1 MSSWPGRT
9 ADRPTRR
16 PRSCRCCAA
25 SKQAKNDRIRFVL
38 HPEEITMA
46 HPNHPAPPEIEQSG
60 AAQALSP
67 VTPAMS
73 SAAETNRRA
82 MLPAW
87 LRTLLFT
94 LVGLFIF
101 ILALQL
107 LKQGAKVYG
116 AQIINFLRITNMA
129 NSLGFGWLLA
139 YVFLSGSPVA
149 AIAVSFFAAHTI
161 DGPQA
166 FTMIT
171 GSRLGASFIVLFVGF
186 IYYLRG
192 HQRSASISI
201 GVLALL
207 TTAAIYLPALA
218 VGYWLLTSGVFG
230 SLQVSATTPVSSV
243 IDAICGPIL
252 DLIKSLGWPG
262 WMVFLLGI
270 GALLGAF
277 NLLDRALPEMSADR
291 SSFQRIGRLV
301 YRPMAMFLLGCA
313 VTSVT
318 LSVSVSLSILV
329 PLSAKGL
336 VRRENT
342 LPYIMGA
349 NITTFIDTLVA
360 ALINGGPA
368 AFTIVLVEMISV
380 AALSLLV
387 LLLCYRPFER
397 SILRLQELI
406 IHDNRT
412 LSVFLCIML
421 IIPVILL
428 LVK

>member
-1 MSSWPGRT
+1 MAQPDRQTPIKTETVGIVTVLPTPGR
-9 ADRPTRR
+9 
-16 PRSCRCCAA
+16 
-25 SKQAKNDRIRFVL
+25 QIL
-38 HPEEITMA
+38 
-46 HPNHPAPPEIEQSG
+46 
-60 AAQALSP
+60 
-67 VTPAMS
+67 
-73 SAAETNRRA
+73 A
-82 MLPAW
+82 MLPHW
-87 LRTLLFT
+87 LSKLLIMI
-94 LVGLFIF
+94 VGLLVF

-107 LKQGAKVYG
+107 LKQGAKAYG
-116 AQIINFLRITNMA
+116 GEIIRLLNVSSAA

-139 YVFLSGSPVA
+139 YIFLSGSPVA
-149 AIAVSFFAAHTI
+149 AIAVSFFAAGI
-161 DGPQA
+161 ISNMQA

-218 VGYWLLTSGVFG
+218 IGYWLLTSGVFG
-230 SLQVSATTPVSSV
+230 SLQISAATPVSSL
-243 IDAICGPIL
+243 IDAIYGPIL
-252 DLIKSLGWPG
+252 ALINRWGLPG
-262 WMVFLLGI
+262 WSVFVCGI
-270 GALLGAF
+270 GTLLLAF
-277 NLLDRALPEMSADR
+277 NLLDRALPEMNAER

-301 YRPMAMFLLGCA
+301 YRPVAMFLLGCA

-387 LLLCYRPFER
+387 LALCYRQFER
-397 SILRLQELI
+397 TILRLQEAI
-406 IHDNRT
+406 IRDNRT
-412 LSVFLCIML
+412 LGAFLCIML
-421 IIPVILL
+421 IVPIILL

>member
-1 MSSWPGRT
+1 M
-9 ADRPTRR
+9 ARPN
-16 PRSCRCCAA
+16 RS
-25 SKQAKNDRIRFVL
+25 
-38 HPEEITMA
+38 
-46 HPNHPAPPEIEQSG
+46 APIETE
-60 AAQALSP
+60 
-67 VTPAMS
+67 TPAALPPQP
-73 SAAETNRRA
+73 SASRA
-82 MLPAW
+82 LQLIPVW
-87 LRTLLFT
+87 LSKLLI
-94 LVGLFIF
+94 LIIGLLAF

-116 AQIINFLRITNMA
+116 GEVIRLLKVSSAVNT
-129 NSLGFGWLLA
+129 LGFGWLLA
-139 YVFLSGSPVA
+139 YIFLSGSPVA
-149 AIAVSFFAAHTI
+149 AIAVSFFAANTI
-161 DGPQA
+161 TDMQA

-186 IYYLRG
+186 LYYLRG

-207 TTAAIYLPALA
+207 TTAAIYLPALV
-218 VGYWLLTSGVFG
+218 VGYWLLTSGLFS

-243 IDAICGPIL
+243 IDAIYGPIL
-252 DLIKSLGWPG
+252 AAITSFGLPG
-262 WMVFLLGI
+262 WIVFAMGI

-277 NLLDRALPEMSADR
+277 NLLDRALPEMNAER

-368 AFTIVLVEMISV
+368 AFTIVLVEMLSV

-387 LLLCYRPFER
+387 LLLGYRPFER

-406 IHDNRT
+406 IRDNRT
-412 LSVFLCIML
+412 LGAFLCIML

>member
-1 MSSWPGRT
+1 MALPERQTPIESDAPG
-9 ADRPTRR
+9 
-16 PRSCRCCAA
+16 
-25 SKQAKNDRIRFVL
+25 VV
-38 HPEEITMA
+38 
-46 HPNHPAPPEIEQSG
+46 
-60 AAQALSP
+60 QALPASSQRA
-67 VTPAMS
+67 VT
-73 SAAETNRRA
+73 
-82 MLPAW
+82 MLPSW
-87 LRTLLFT
+87 LPKLVIM
-94 LVGLFIF
+94 LVGLFVF

-116 AQIINFLRITNMA
+116 GQIIQLLNVSTPA
-129 NSLGFGWLLA
+129 NTLGFGWLLA
-139 YVFLSGSPVA
+139 YLFLSGSPVA
-149 AIAVSFFAAHTI
+149 AIAVSFFAAGTI
-161 DGPQA
+161 SSIQA

-192 HQRSASISI
+192 HKRAASISI

-230 SLQVSATTPVSSV
+230 GLQVNATTPVASF
-243 IDAICGPIL
+243 IDAIYGPIL
-252 DLIKSLGWPG
+252 DLIKALGLPG
-262 WMVFLLGI
+262 WIVFALGI
-270 GALLGAF
+270 GALLLAF
-277 NLLDRALPEMSADR
+277 NLLDRALPEMSAER
-291 SSFQRIGRLV
+291 SAFQRIGRLV

-349 NITTFIDTLVA
+349 NVTTFIDTLVA

-380 AALSLLV
+380 ATLSLLV
-387 LLLCYRPFER
+387 LLVCYRPFER
-397 SILRLQELI
+397 AVLRMQEFI
-406 IHDNRT
+406 IRDNRT
-412 LSVFLCIML
+412 LGAFLCIML
-421 IIPVILL
+421 VIPVILL

>member
-1 MSSWPGRT
+1 MAQS
-9 ADRPTRR
+9 DRP
-16 PRSCRCCAA
+16 
-25 SKQAKNDRIRFVL
+25 V
-38 HPEEITMA
+38 
-46 HPNHPAPPEIEQSG
+46 PPEIEPGSV
-60 AAQALSP
+60 AQALSP
-67 VTPAMS
+67 AAPAMS
-73 SAAETNRRA
+73 TAAETHRRA

-107 LKQGAKVYG
+107 LKQGARVYG
-116 AQIINFLRITNMA
+116 AQIINFLHITNMA

-139 YVFLSGSPVA
+139 YIFLSGSPVA

-218 VGYWLLTSGVFG
+218 LGYWLLTSGMLNA
-230 SLQVSATTPVSSV
+230 LQVSADTPIGSF
-243 IDAICGPIL
+243 IDQIYGPIL
-252 DLIKSLGWPG
+252 DLIKRWSLPG
-262 WMVFLLGI
+262 WLVFLG
-270 GALLGAF
+270 GVVSLLLAF
-277 NLLDRALPEMSADR
+277 NLLDRALPEMNAER

-301 YRPMAMFLLGCA
+301 YRPMAMFLLGAA

-360 ALINGGPA
+360 ALIQGGPA
-368 AFTIVLVEMISV
+368 AFTIVLVEMVSV
-380 AALSLLV
+380 SILSLLT
-387 LLLCYRPFER
+387 LFLFYRSFER
-397 SILRLQELI
+397 AILRLQELI
-406 IHDNRT
+406 IRDNRT
-412 LSVFLCIML
+412 LGVFLCIML
-421 IIPVILL
+421 IIPIFLL
-428 LVK
+428 LVKL

>member
-1 MSSWPGRT
+1 MAPRDRQARSETDAPGIVQALPSPAAT
-9 ADRPTRR
+9 LLPGW
-16 PRSCRCCAA
+16 A
-25 SKQAKNDRIRFVL
+25 SK
-38 HPEEITMA
+38 
-46 HPNHPAPPEIEQSG
+46 
-60 AAQALSP
+60 
-67 VTPAMS
+67 
-73 SAAETNRRA
+73 
-82 MLPAW
+82 
-87 LRTLLFT
+87 LLAFT
-94 LVGLFIF
+94 VGLFVF

-116 AQIINFLRITNMA
+116 GAIISFLNVSSATNT
-129 NSLGFGWLLA
+129 LGFGWLLA
-139 YVFLSGSPVA
+139 YIFLSGSPVA
-149 AIAVSFFAAHTI
+149 AIAVSFFSAGTI
-161 DGPQA
+161 DSMQA

-192 HQRSASISI
+192 HKRAASISI

-207 TTAAIYLPALA
+207 VTAAIYLPALA
-218 VGYWLLTSGVFG
+218 IGAWLLTSGLFG
-230 SLQVSATTPVSSV
+230 GLQVSASTPVSSF
-243 IDAICGPIL
+243 IDALYGPLL
-252 DLIKSLGWPG
+252 DLFKAWGVPG
-262 WMVFLLGI
+262 WVEFAIGI
-270 GALLGAF
+270 GALLLAF
-277 NLLDRALPEMSADR
+277 SLLDRALPEMNAERSA
-291 SSFQRIGRLV
+291 FQRIGRLV

-380 AALSLLV
+380 ATLSLLV

-397 SILRLQELI
+397 SILQLQEAI
-406 IHDNRT
+406 IYNNRR
-412 LSVFLCIML
+412 LGAFLCVML
-421 IIPVILL
+421 VVPIILL

>member
-1 MSSWPGRT
+1 MVRPDHQVPIEPEPPG
-9 ADRPTRR
+9 
-16 PRSCRCCAA
+16 
-25 SKQAKNDRIRFVL
+25 VV
-38 HPEEITMA
+38 
-46 HPNHPAPPEIEQSG
+46 
-60 AAQALSP
+60 QALPATSAP
-67 VTPAMS
+67 V
-73 SAAETNRRA
+73 SARQSLAVV
-82 MLPAW
+82 PQW
-87 LRTLLFT
+87 LAKLLIMV
-94 LVGLFIF
+94 VGLFVF

-107 LKQGAKVYG
+107 LKQGAKIYG
-116 AQIINFLRITNMA
+116 GEIIRFLHVTTAA

-161 DGPQA
+161 TDMQA

-186 IYYLRG
+186 IYYIRG

-218 VGYWLLTSGVFG
+218 LGYWLLTSGVFG
-230 SLQVSATTPVSSV
+230 SLQVSATTPVSSF
-243 IDAICGPIL
+243 IDSIYGPIL
-252 DLIKSLGWPG
+252 DLLKAWGAPG
-262 WMVFLLGI
+262 WIVFAVGI
-270 GALLGAF
+270 GTLLLAF
-277 NLLDRALPEMSADR
+277 NLLDRALPEMNAER

-301 YRPMAMFLLGCA
+301 YRPVAMFLLGCA

-360 ALINGGPA
+360 ALINGGTA

-380 AALSLLV
+380 ATLSLLV

-397 SILRLQELI
+397 TILRLQEAI
-406 IHDNRT
+406 IRNNRT
-412 LSVFLCIML
+412 LGAFLCVML
-421 IIPVILL
+421 IVPVILL

>member
-1 MSSWPGRT
+1 
-9 ADRPTRR
+9 
-16 PRSCRCCAA
+16 
-25 SKQAKNDRIRFVL
+25 
-38 HPEEITMA
+38 MA

-82 MLPAW
+82 MLSAW

-107 LKQGAKVYG
+107 LKQGARVYG
-116 AQIINFLRITNMA
+116 SQIINFLHITNMA

-139 YVFLSGSPVA
+139 YAFLSGSPVA

-161 DGPQA
+161 DGLQA

-207 TTAAIYLPALA
+207 TTAAIYLPAL
-218 VGYWLLTSGVFG
+218 VLGYWLLTSGMLNA
-230 SLQVSATTPVSSV
+230 LQVSADTPIGSF
-243 IDAICGPIL
+243 IDQIYGPIL
-252 DLIKSLGWPG
+252 DLIKRWSLPG
-262 WMVFLLGI
+262 WLVFLG
-270 GALLGAF
+270 GVGSLLLAF
-277 NLLDRALPEMSADR
+277 NLLDRALPEMNAER

-301 YRPMAMFLLGCA
+301 YRPMAMFLLGAA

-360 ALINGGPA
+360 ALIQGGPA
-368 AFTIVLVEMISV
+368 AFTIVLVEMVSV
-380 AALSLLV
+380 SILSLLT
-387 LLLCYRPFER
+387 LFLFYRSFER
-397 SILRLQELI
+397 AILRLQELI
-406 IHDNRT
+406 IRDNRT
-412 LSVFLCIML
+412 LGVFLCIML
-421 IIPVILL
+421 IVPIFLL
-428 LVK
+428 LVKL

>member
-1 MSSWPGRT
+1 MPWPE
-9 ADRPTRR
+9 
-16 PRSCRCCAA
+16 
-25 SKQAKNDRIRFVL
+25 L
-38 HPEEITMA
+38 
-46 HPNHPAPPEIEQSG
+46 PAPIEG
-60 AAQALSP
+60 EAAAVP
-67 VTPAMS
+67 
-73 SAAETNRRA
+73 RRA
-82 MLPAW
+82 AGIPSWAIK
-87 LRTLLFT
+87 LLIMVLGL
-94 LVGLFIF
+94 LVF
-101 ILALQL
+101 ILALQI
-107 LKQGAKVYG
+107 LKQGARGYG
-116 AQIINFLRITNMA
+116 RQIIQYLNVSTPMS
-129 NSLGFGWLLA
+129 SLGFGWLLA
-139 YVFLSGSPVA
+139 YIFLSGSPVA
-149 AIAVSFFAAHTI
+149 AIAVSLFSAGTI
-161 DGPQA
+161 SATQT

-186 IYYLRG
+186 VYYLRG
-192 HQRSASISI
+192 HQRAASVSI

-207 TTAAIYLPALA
+207 TTAAVYLPALA
-218 VGYWLLTSGVFG
+218 LGYWLLTSGVFAG
-230 SLQVSATTPVSSV
+230 LQLNATSPLSSV
-243 IDAICGPIL
+243 LDALFTPLLNALAASGL
-252 DLIKSLGWPG
+252 PG
-262 WMVFLLGI
+262 WGVCLLGV
-270 GALLGAF
+270 GTLLLAF
-277 NLLDRALPEMSADR
+277 NLLDRALPEMNAER

-380 AALSLLV
+380 AVLSLLV
-387 LLLCYRPFER
+387 LGLCYRPFER
-397 SILRLQELI
+397 VVLRLQEVI
-406 IHDNRT
+406 IRTNRT
-412 LSVFLCIML
+412 LGAFLCIML

>member
-1 MSSWPGRT
+1 MARPDPHIPLDAEPNT
-9 ADRPTRR
+9 A
-16 PRSCRCCAA
+16 
-25 SKQAKNDRIRFVL
+25 N
-38 HPEEITMA
+38 
-46 HPNHPAPPEIEQSG
+46 
-60 AAQALSP
+60 ALSVP
-67 VTPAMS
+67 VQAAAGRPAL
-73 SAAETNRRA
+73 R
-82 MLPAW
+82 LPRW
-87 LRTLLFT
+87 LIKLLT
-94 LVGLFIF
+94 MLVGLLVF
-101 ILALQL
+101 ILALLL

-116 AQIINFLRITNMA
+116 GAIITYLNISSA
-129 NSLGFGWLLA
+129 VNSLGFGWLLA
-139 YVFLSGSPVA
+139 YIFLSGSPVA
-149 AIAVSFFAAHTI
+149 AIAVSFFAAGTI
-161 DGPQA
+161 SAIQS

-192 HQRSASISI
+192 HQRAASISI

-218 VGYWLLTSGVFG
+218 IGYWLLTSGALR
-230 SLQVSATTPVSSV
+230 SLQIGATTPVSSL
-243 IDAICGPIL
+243 IDAIFDPIL
-252 DLIKSLGWPG
+252 DLVKQLGLPG
-262 WMVFLLGI
+262 WGVFGMGIGTLLLG
-270 GALLGAF
+270 F
-277 NLLDRALPEMSADR
+277 NLLDRALPEMNAER

-301 YRPMAMFLLGCA
+301 YRPLAMFLLGCA
-313 VTSVT
+313 VTSLT

-380 AALSLLV
+380 AVLSLLV
-387 LLLCYRPFER
+387 LALCYRPFER
-397 SILRLQELI
+397 MILRLQEVI
-406 IHDNRT
+406 IRNNRT
-412 LSVFLCIML
+412 LGAFLCMML
-421 IIPVILL
+421 IIPIILL

>member
-1 MSSWPGRT
+1 MM
-9 ADRPTRR
+9 
-16 PRSCRCCAA
+16 
-25 SKQAKNDRIRFVL
+25 V
-38 HPEEITMA
+38 HPERQGSPEA
-46 HPNHPAPPEIEQSG
+46 EPAG
-60 AAQALSP
+60 AAAPL
-67 VTPAMS
+67 
-73 SAAETNRRA
+73 AEVSRGWLV
-82 MLPAW
+82 LPTW
-87 LRTLLFT
+87 LRKLLIMIF
-94 LVGLFIF
+94 GLFVF

-107 LKQGAKVYG
+107 LKKGAGTYG
-116 AQIINFLRITNMA
+116 REIIAFLHVTNTA

-139 YVFLSGSPVA
+139 YIFLSGSPVA
-149 AIAVSFFAAHTI
+149 AVAISFFAAGTI
-161 DGPQA
+161 SNMQA

-218 VGYWLLTSGVFG
+218 IGYWLLTSGALGV
-230 SLQVSATTPVSSV
+230 LQVSATTPVSSFLDS
-243 IDAICGPIL
+243 IYGPIL
-252 DLIKSLGWPG
+252 TLINRWGLPG
-262 WMVFLLGI
+262 WAVFLGGI
-270 GALLGAF
+270 GSLLLAF
-277 NLLDRALPEMSADR
+277 NLLDRALPEMNAERSA
-291 SSFQRIGRLV
+291 FQRIGQLV
-301 YRPMAMFLLGCA
+301 YRPIAMFILGCA

-360 ALINGGPA
+360 ALITGGPA
-368 AFTIVLVEMISV
+368 AFTIVLVEMVSV
-380 AALSLLV
+380 AILSLLV
-387 LLLCYRPFER
+387 LLLCYRSFER
-397 SILRLQELI
+397 ATLRFQELI
-406 IHDNRT
+406 IRDNRT
-412 LSVFLCIML
+412 LGAFLCIML
-421 IIPVILL
+421 LVPLILL

>member
-1 MSSWPGRT
+1 MGDYRWQAIDPKEASMARP
-9 ADRPTRR
+9 DR
-16 PRSCRCCAA
+16 
-25 SKQAKNDRIRFVL
+25 QAPSE
-38 HPEEITMA
+38 PETPSA
-46 HPNHPAPPEIEQSG
+46 VQALPAPAG
-60 AAQALSP
+60 
-67 VTPAMS
+67 VV
-73 SAAETNRRA
+73 
-82 MLPAW
+82 LPIW
-87 LRTLLFT
+87 LAKLLIT
-94 LVGLFIF
+94 IVGLFAF

-116 AQIINFLRITNMA
+116 GQIIQFLHVSTAA
-129 NSLGFGWLLA
+129 NTLGFGWLLA
-139 YVFLSGSPVA
+139 YIFLSGSPVA

-161 DGPQA
+161 GAMQA

-186 IYYLRG
+186 LYYLRG

-207 TTAAIYLPALA
+207 TTAAIYMPALA
-218 VGYWLLTSGVFG
+218 LGYWLLTSRAFS
-230 SLQVSATTPVSSV
+230 SLQVNATTPVSSFV
-243 IDAICGPIL
+243 DAIYGPIL
-252 DLIKSLGWPG
+252 DLLKAAGLPG
-262 WMVFLLGI
+262 WLVFGLGI
-270 GALLGAF
+270 GALLLAF
-277 NLLDRALPEMSADR
+277 NLLDRALPEMNADR

-301 YRPMAMFLLGCA
+301 YRPIAMFLLGCA

-380 AALSLLV
+380 ATLSLLV

-397 SILRLQELI
+397 TILRLQELI
-406 IHDNRT
+406 IRNNRT
-412 LSVFLCIML
+412 LGAFLCIML
-421 IIPVILL
+421 IVPVILL

>member
-1 MSSWPGRT
+1 MARPDRSAPIETETT
-9 ADRPTRR
+9 AAIQAQSVV
-16 PRSCRCCAA
+16 PRWL
-25 SKQAKNDRIRFVL
+25 SKLVIMIL
-38 HPEEITMA
+38 
-46 HPNHPAPPEIEQSG
+46 G
-60 AAQALSP
+60 
-67 VTPAMS
+67 
-73 SAAETNRRA
+73 
-82 MLPAW
+82 
-87 LRTLLFT
+87 LLA
-94 LVGLFIF
+94 F

-107 LKQGAKVYG
+107 LKQGAKEYG
-116 AQIINFLRITNMA
+116 GEVIRFLNVSTVVNT
-129 NSLGFGWLLA
+129 LGFGWLLA
-139 YVFLSGSPVA
+139 YIFLSGSPVA
-149 AIAVSFFAAHTI
+149 AIAVSFFAANTI
-161 DGPQA
+161 SDMQA

-186 IYYLRG
+186 LYYLRG

-218 VGYWLLTSGVFG
+218 VGYWLLTSGLFS

-243 IDAICGPIL
+243 IDKIYGPIL
-252 DLIKSLGWPG
+252 GAITSFGLPG
-262 WMVFLLGI
+262 WVVFGLGV

-277 NLLDRALPEMSADR
+277 NLLDRALPEMNPER

-380 AALSLLV
+380 AVLSLLV
-387 LLLCYRPFER
+387 LLLVYRPFER
-397 SILRLQELI
+397 GILRLQELI
-406 IHDNRT
+406 IRDNRT
-412 LSVFLCIML
+412 LGAFLCIML